1 MRILAISTALLTT
14 AAALTAA
21 LPAHA
26 AISCD
31 TATTGGATFYDG
43 PSASKKYD
51 ARFSNSASIPNLS
64 TYTPQGAGTWYNW
77 DGSGKNL
84 LLVAAYR
91 EGADSEIYGIDPSTG
106 STVGV
111 VAIAE
116 SHVGGITVSKGWAFV
131 AGQGSS
137 IRKYRLTELRDAL
150 KAAGTPYLA
159 QVGTARDVAGS
170 SFIGGYGDSLFAG
183 TFNDTGRGTMYEY
196 KIADDGTL
204 TTSVRCVGDPDQD
217 AGPDRHREPLHLQ
230 HVVRAW
236 EPQQHLR
243 GEARPEGPGRGRT
256 ELLPR
261 AEHDRGHHGVQRN
274 GVPGLRVGIVPVRV
288 GPGHAERHPAHAQG
302 IHLVADVAGALR
314 LVRRRVEHAGPGPC
328 VGSPD
333 LDPELRAGIHLPVL
347 LDNARAGPT
356 PELERDCLLAIDGAL
371 VP

>member
-1 MRILAISTALLTT
+1 MRILAIPTALLTT
-14 AAALTAA
+14 AATLTAALTSA

-51 ARFSNSASIPNLS
+51 ARFSNSASIRNLS

-77 DGSGKNL
+77 DGSGKDL

-170 SFIGGYGDSLFAG
+170 SFIGSYGDSLFAG

-204 TTSVRCVGDPDQD
+204 TTQSG
-217 AGPDRHREPLHLQ
+217 
-230 HVVRAW
+230 AW
-236 EPQQHLR
+236 R
-243 GEARPEGPGRGRT
+243 SRP
-256 ELLPR
+256 
-261 AEHDRGHHGVQRN
+261 
-274 GVPGLRVGIVPVRV
+274 
-288 GPGHAERHPAHAQG
+288 
-302 IHLVADVAGALR
+302 
-314 LVRRRVEHAGPGPC
+314 RRKA
-328 VGSPD
+328 
-333 LDPELRAGIHLPVL
+333 
-347 LDNARAGPT
+347 
-356 PELERDCLLAIDGAL
+356 
-371 VP
+371 

>member
-204 TTSVRCVGDPDQD
+204 TTQSG
-217 AGPDRHREPLHLQ
+217 
-230 HVVRAW
+230 AW
-236 EPQQHLR
+236 EIPTKTQGLTVTANHFIYSTSY
-243 GEARPEGPGRGRT
+243 GRGNRSNIYVVK
-256 ELLPR
+256 
-261 AEHDRGHHGVQRN
+261 RGQK
-274 GVPGLRVGIVPVRV
+274 
-288 GPGHAERHPAHAQG
+288 
-302 IHLVADVAGALR
+302 
-314 LVRRRVEHAGPGPC
+314 
-328 VGSPD
+328 D
-333 LDPELRAGIHLPVL
+333 LDAAALSCFRAPSMTEGITEYNGTAYLVYESGSHLYASDPATLNVIPRMHKASISSL
-347 LDNARAGPT
+347 T
-356 PELERDCLLAIDGAL
+356 SL

>member
-1 MRILAISTALLTT
+1 MRILAISTALITT
-14 AAALTAA
+14 ATALTAA
-21 LPAHA
+21 LPAQA

-31 TATTGGATFYDG
+31 TATTGGSTFYDG

-77 DGSGKNL
+77 DGSGQNL

-91 EGADSEIYGIDPSTG
+91 EGADSEIYGIDPASG

-116 SHVGGITVSKGWAFV
+116 THGGGITVSKGWAFV

-204 TTSVRCVGDPDQD
+204 TTQ
-217 AGPDRHREPLHLQ
+217 AG
-230 HVVRAW
+230 AW
-236 EPQQHLR
+236 EIPTKTQGLTVTASHFIYSTSY
-243 GEARPEGPGRGRT
+243 GRGNRSNIYVVK
-256 ELLPR
+256 
-261 AEHDRGHHGVQRN
+261 RGQK
-274 GVPGLRVGIVPVRV
+274 
-288 GPGHAERHPAHAQG
+288 
-302 IHLVADVAGALR
+302 
-314 LVRRRVEHAGPGPC
+314 
-328 VGSPD
+328 D
-333 LDPELRAGIHLPVL
+333 LDAAALSCFRAPSMTEGITEYNGTAYLVYESGSHLYASDPATLNVIPRMHKASISSL
-347 LDNARAGPT
+347 T
-356 PELERDCLLAIDGAL
+356 SL

>member
-1 MRILAISTALLTT
+1 MRILAIPTALLTT
-14 AAALTAA
+14 AATLTAALTSA

-77 DGSGKNL
+77 DGSGKDL

-106 STVGV
+106 LTKGV

-170 SFIGGYGDSLFAG
+170 SFIGSYGDSLFAG

-204 TTSVRCVGDPDQD
+204 TTQSG
-217 AGPDRHREPLHLQ
+217 
-230 HVVRAW
+230 AW
-236 EPQQHLR
+236 EIPTKTQGLTVTANHFIYSTSY
-243 GEARPEGPGRGRT
+243 GRGNRSNIYVVK
-256 ELLPR
+256 
-261 AEHDRGHHGVQRN
+261 RGQK
-274 GVPGLRVGIVPVRV
+274 
-288 GPGHAERHPAHAQG
+288 
-302 IHLVADVAGALR
+302 
-314 LVRRRVEHAGPGPC
+314 
-328 VGSPD
+328 D
-333 LDPELRAGIHLPVL
+333 LDAAALSCFRAPSMTEGITEYNGTAYLVYESGSYLYASDPATLNVIPRLHKASISSL
-347 LDNARAGPT
+347 T
-356 PELERDCLLAIDGAL
+356 SL

>member
-1 MRILAISTALLTT
+1 MRFLAISTALLTT

-204 TTSVRCVGDPDQD
+204 TTQSG
-217 AGPDRHREPLHLQ
+217 
-230 HVVRAW
+230 AW
-236 EPQQHLR
+236 EIPTKTQGLTVTANHFIYSTSY
-243 GEARPEGPGRGRT
+243 GRGNRSNIYVVK
-256 ELLPR
+256 
-261 AEHDRGHHGVQRN
+261 RGQK
-274 GVPGLRVGIVPVRV
+274 
-288 GPGHAERHPAHAQG
+288 
-302 IHLVADVAGALR
+302 
-314 LVRRRVEHAGPGPC
+314 
-328 VGSPD
+328 D
-333 LDPELRAGIHLPVL
+333 LDAAALSCFRAPSMTEGITEYNGTAYLVYESGSHLYASDPATLNVIPRMHKASISSL
-347 LDNARAGPT
+347 T
-356 PELERDCLLAIDGAL
+356 SL

>member
-1 MRILAISTALLTT
+1 MRIVAISTALLTT

-21 LPAHA
+21 LPANA

-31 TATTGGATFYDG
+31 TATTGGSTFYDG
-43 PSASKKYD
+43 PSASTKYD

-116 SHVGGITVSKGWAFV
+116 THAGGITVSKGWAFV

-170 SFIGGYGDSLFAG
+170 SFIGSYGDSLFAG
-183 TFNDTGRGTMYEY
+183 TFNDTDRGTMYEY

-204 TTSVRCVGDPDQD
+204 TTQSG
-217 AGPDRHREPLHLQ
+217 
-230 HVVRAW
+230 AW
-236 EPQQHLR
+236 EIPTKTQGLTVTANHFIYSTSY
-243 GEARPEGPGRGRT
+243 GRGNRSNIYVVK
-256 ELLPR
+256 
-261 AEHDRGHHGVQRN
+261 RGQK
-274 GVPGLRVGIVPVRV
+274 
-288 GPGHAERHPAHAQG
+288 
-302 IHLVADVAGALR
+302 
-314 LVRRRVEHAGPGPC
+314 
-328 VGSPD
+328 D
-333 LDPELRAGIHLPVL
+333 LDAAALSCFRAPSMTEGITEYNGTAYLVYESGSYLYASDPATLNVIPRMHKASISSL
-347 LDNARAGPT
+347 T
-356 PELERDCLLAIDGAL
+356 SL

>member
-1 MRILAISTALLTT
+1 MARRPLALLTAVVT
-14 AAALTAA
+14 SAAALTAA
-21 LPAHA
+21 LPASA
-26 AISCD
+26 AITCD

-84 LLVAAYR
+84 LLVGSYR
-91 EGADSEIYGIDPSTG
+91 AGADSQIYGIDPATG

-131 AGQGSS
+131 SGAGSS
-137 IRKYRLTELRDAL
+137 IRKYSLTSLRDAM

-170 SFIGGYGDSLFAG
+170 SFIGSYGDSLFSG

-204 TTSVRCVGDPDQD
+204 TT
-217 AGPDRHREPLHLQ
+217 
-230 HVVRAW
+230 
-236 EPQQHLR
+236 
-243 GEARPEGPGRGRT
+243 
-256 ELLPR
+256 
-261 AEHDRGHHGVQRN
+261 
-274 GVPGLRVGIVPVRV
+274 
-288 GPGHAERHPAHAQG
+288 
-302 IHLVADVAGALR
+302 VAGAWE
-314 LVRRRVEHAGPGPC
+314 V
-328 VGSPD
+328 
-333 LDPELRAGIHLPVL
+333 
-347 LDNARAGPT
+347 PT
-356 PELERDCLLAIDGAL
+356 KTQGLTVTANHFIYSTS
-371 VP
+371 

>member
-1 MRILAISTALLTT
+1 MRFLAISTALLTT

-204 TTSVRCVGDPDQD
+204 TTQSG
-217 AGPDRHREPLHLQ
+217 
-230 HVVRAW
+230 AW
-236 EPQQHLR
+236 EIPTKTQGLTVTASHFIYSTSY
-243 GEARPEGPGRGRT
+243 GRGNRSNIYVVK
-256 ELLPR
+256 
-261 AEHDRGHHGVQRN
+261 RGQK
-274 GVPGLRVGIVPVRV
+274 
-288 GPGHAERHPAHAQG
+288 
-302 IHLVADVAGALR
+302 
-314 LVRRRVEHAGPGPC
+314 
-328 VGSPD
+328 D
-333 LDPELRAGIHLPVL
+333 LDAAALSCFRAPSMTEGITEYNGTAYLVYESGSHLYASDPATLNVIPRMHKASISSL
-347 LDNARAGPT
+347 T
-356 PELERDCLLAIDGAL
+356 SL

>member
-1 MRILAISTALLTT
+1 MRFLAISTALLTT

-106 STVGV
+106 STVGD

-204 TTSVRCVGDPDQD
+204 TTQSG
-217 AGPDRHREPLHLQ
+217 
-230 HVVRAW
+230 AW
-236 EPQQHLR
+236 EIPTKTQGLTVTASHFIYSTSY
-243 GEARPEGPGRGRT
+243 GRGNRSNIYVVK
-256 ELLPR
+256 
-261 AEHDRGHHGVQRN
+261 RGQK
-274 GVPGLRVGIVPVRV
+274 
-288 GPGHAERHPAHAQG
+288 
-302 IHLVADVAGALR
+302 
-314 LVRRRVEHAGPGPC
+314 
-328 VGSPD
+328 D
-333 LDPELRAGIHLPVL
+333 LDAAALSCFRAPSMTEGITEYNGTAYLVYESGSHLYASDPATLNVIPRMHKASISSL
-347 LDNARAGPT
+347 T
-356 PELERDCLLAIDGAL
+356 SL

>member
-1 MRILAISTALLTT
+1 MRILAIPTALLTT
-14 AAALTAA
+14 AATLTAALTSA

-31 TATTGGATFYDG
+31 TATTGSATFYDG

-77 DGSGKNL
+77 DGSGKDL

-170 SFIGGYGDSLFAG
+170 SFIGSYGDSLFAG

-204 TTSVRCVGDPDQD
+204 TTQSG
-217 AGPDRHREPLHLQ
+217 
-230 HVVRAW
+230 AW
-236 EPQQHLR
+236 EIPTKTQGLTVTANHFIYSTSY
-243 GEARPEGPGRGRT
+243 GRGNRSNIYVVK
-256 ELLPR
+256 
-261 AEHDRGHHGVQRN
+261 RGQK
-274 GVPGLRVGIVPVRV
+274 
-288 GPGHAERHPAHAQG
+288 
-302 IHLVADVAGALR
+302 
-314 LVRRRVEHAGPGPC
+314 
-328 VGSPD
+328 D
-333 LDPELRAGIHLPVL
+333 LDAAALSCFRAPSMTEGITEYNGTAYLVYESGSYLYASDPATLNVIPRLHKASISSL
-347 LDNARAGPT
+347 T
-356 PELERDCLLAIDGAL
+356 SL

>member
-1 MRILAISTALLTT
+1 MRILAIPTALLTT
-14 AAALTAA
+14 AATLTAALTSA

-77 DGSGKNL
+77 DGSGKDL

-170 SFIGGYGDSLFAG
+170 SFIGSYGDSLFAG

-204 TTSVRCVGDPDQD
+204 TTQSG
-217 AGPDRHREPLHLQ
+217 
-230 HVVRAW
+230 AW
-236 EPQQHLR
+236 EIPTKTQGLTVTANHFIYSTSY
-243 GEARPEGPGRGRT
+243 GRGNRSNIYVVK
-256 ELLPR
+256 
-261 AEHDRGHHGVQRN
+261 RGQK
-274 GVPGLRVGIVPVRV
+274 
-288 GPGHAERHPAHAQG
+288 
-302 IHLVADVAGALR
+302 
-314 LVRRRVEHAGPGPC
+314 
-328 VGSPD
+328 D
-333 LDPELRAGIHLPVL
+333 LDAAALSCFRAPSMTEGITEYNGTAYLVYESGSYLYASDPATLNVIPRLHKASISSL
-347 LDNARAGPT
+347 T
-356 PELERDCLLAIDGAL
+356 SL

>member
-1 MRILAISTALLTT
+1 MVKRPLALVITVITA
-14 AAALTAA
+14 AAALTSAA
-21 LPAHA
+21 PAYA

-84 LLVAAYR
+84 LLIAAYR
-91 EGADSEIYGIDPSTG
+91 DGADSEIYGIDPSTG

-131 AGQGSS
+131 SGQGSS

-170 SFIGGYGDSLFAG
+170 SFMGSYGDSLFSG
-183 TFNDTGRGTMYEY
+183 TFNETGRGTMYEY

-204 TTSVRCVGDPDQD
+204 TT
-217 AGPDRHREPLHLQ
+217 
-230 HVVRAW
+230 
-236 EPQQHLR
+236 
-243 GEARPEGPGRGRT
+243 
-256 ELLPR
+256 
-261 AEHDRGHHGVQRN
+261 
-274 GVPGLRVGIVPVRV
+274 
-288 GPGHAERHPAHAQG
+288 
-302 IHLVADVAGALR
+302 VAGAWEVPTKTQGLTITANHFIYSTSYGR
-314 LVRRRVEHAGPGPC
+314 GNRSNIYVVKRGQK
-328 VGSPD
+328 D
-333 LDPELRAGIHLPVL
+333 LDAAALSCFRAPSMTEGITEYNGTAYLVYESGSHLYASDPATLNVIPRMHKATITSL
-347 LDNARAGPT
+347 T
-356 PELERDCLLAIDGAL
+356 SL